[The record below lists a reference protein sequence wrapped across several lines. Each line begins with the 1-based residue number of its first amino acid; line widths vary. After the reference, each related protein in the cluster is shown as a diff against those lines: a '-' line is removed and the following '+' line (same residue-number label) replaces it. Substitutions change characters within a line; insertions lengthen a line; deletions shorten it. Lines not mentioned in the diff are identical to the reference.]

1 LNNFARYIFGVTL
14 ITSLFAFQPVMA
26 QLTTQD
32 HIHTIR
38 CLTPIILEYE
48 SNPESRAELG
58 QILGVSSFQ
67 EWEKQKQHSAQIMT
81 TDTLMS
87 ASGRFR
93 LFYDRTGVHAVPLT
107 DTDQNGIPDYV
118 ERAGEY
124 ADSSWNHLVANLG
137 FADPVPDLENPI
149 KIRFQK
155 NNNYGFYQHGTRTIT
170 THNNFNTDPFPI
182 ENQDPEGDQLGAL
195 KVTIAHELKHA
206 VQAVSTSC
214 SNISLCFGSNWIE
227 MDATMAEEVV
237 YPNVK
242 DYLNYLGI
250 RRQDGNHYD
259 IFLNPGRTV
268 PFQYYQATFG
278 LYYRERFGDQFWVDV
293 WKRADE
299 QNNNNLFLMMEQE
312 LAERGVD
319 PDDEFITMYLWHM
332 ASGETWSVDEYGF
345 KDKLLYPDIITTNSD
360 IEKELPYAS
369 VWKSFS
375 QRSANY
381 FDFFPDDSNDVEELY
396 LGLLR
401 QIGTQRRVSIGLI
414 YWMSDGSIQTDI
426 IRSDSDQERFA
437 GQTTSRTN
445 LNFGF
450 YGFRTPISPA
460 EVRRIGVA
468 VVNPASFPQSVQFVA
483 GTNTA
488 PSTNRL
494 ADFTRTTMNPDAR
507 TEAEALLDR
516 VVLQSSVTQINN
528 PLDLLAAD
536 VSANN
541 RATAFDASMIL
552 QKGTGIL
559 SQYPADPDNELFV
572 PIPSWYSQSET
583 PLSSVFADQSIS
595 QVQNLRFESVF
606 GNPDDPNSLDD
617 TLRVYLISDSP
628 VQFNSAQ
635 IEIDYDVEALFFDNF
650 ESKFSPSATFTGS
663 RNSTLF
669 NRLRLAFASD
679 VRTQP
684 SDTISTLFFTP
695 SKDTTVT
702 LTLRHLELEET
713 FAQSFSLT
721 SSADVRPSEG
731 VSIERPSELPIT
743 TKLNPAYPNP
753 FNPST
758 IIPFDISELSIVTV
772 DVFDILGRRVASIVN
787 DTYSAGRYTVPF
799 NATTLASGIYLI
811 QLTVTPEGNVGNPQR
826 LTQRVTLIK

>member
-1 LNNFARYIFGVTL
+1 
-14 ITSLFAFQPVMA
+14 MA
-26 QLTTQD
+26 QSTNPIL
-32 HIHTIR
+32 HEHTIR

-48 SNPESRAELG
+48 SNPDSRAELG

-67 EWEKQKQHSAQIMT
+67 EWEKKKQNEAQIT
-81 TDTLMS
+81 AADTLMS
-87 ASGRFR
+87 ASGRFQL
-93 LFYDRTGVHAVPLT
+93 LFETSGTNSVPLA
-107 DTDQNGIPDYV
+107 DANQNGIPDYV
-118 ERAGEY
+118 ERAAEY
-124 ADSSWNHLVANLG
+124 ADSSWTHLVNNIG
-137 FADPVPDLENPI
+137 FVDPVPDLENPI

-155 NNNYGFYQHGTRTIT
+155 TNNYGFYQHSTRTIT
-170 THNNFNTDPFPI
+170 THNNFSTNPFPI
-182 ENQDPEGDQLGAL
+182 PNQDPEGDQLGAL

-206 VQAVSTSC
+206 IQFATI
-214 SNISLCFGSNWIE
+214 NNPGTNWIE

-259 IFLNPGRTV
+259 IFLNPGRSA
-268 PFQYYQATFG
+268 PFQYYHATFG

-293 WKRADE
+293 WDRADS
-299 QNNNNLFLMMEQE
+299 QNNTNIFQMMEQE
-312 LAERGVD
+312 LVARGEN
-319 PDDEFITMYLWHM
+319 PDEVFITMYLWHM
-332 ASGETWSVDEYGF
+332 ASGQTWSVDDYGF
-345 KDKLLYPDIITTNSD
+345 KDRLLYPNIITTNSD
-360 IEKELPYAS
+360 IEKNLPFAS
-369 VWKSFS
+369 SWKSIA

-381 FDFFPDDSNDVEELY
+381 FDFIPENTDAFEEVY

-401 QIGTQRRVSIGLI
+401 QIGSQRRVSIGII
-414 YWMSDGSIQTDI
+414 YWLTDGTVHTEI
-426 IRSDSDQERFA
+426 IRSDEDQERIS
-437 GQTTSRTN
+437 GQTTSRTS

-450 YGFRTPISPA
+450 FGTRLPIEPS
-460 EVRRIGVA
+460 EVRRIGV
-468 VVNPASFPQSVQFVA
+468 VLVNPSTFSQSSQLVA
-483 GTNTA
+483 GTNLT
-488 PSTNRL
+488 PSSNRM
-494 ADFTRTTMNPDAR
+494 ADFTRTAMNPDAR

-516 VVLQSSVTQINN
+516 IVLQNSVTKIDN
-528 PLDLLAAD
+528 PIELLSAD
-536 VSANN
+536 VSANG

-552 QKGTGIL
+552 QKGTGAI
-559 SQYPADPDNELFV
+559 SAFPADPDGELFV
-572 PIPSWYSQSET
+572 PRPSWYT
-583 PLSSVFADQSIS
+583 TKDDPFSSVFKELNAI

-606 GNPDDPNSLDD
+606 GNPNEPNSLDD
-617 TLRVYLISDSP
+617 TLRVHLISDSP

-650 ESKFSPSATFTGS
+650 ESKLSPSATFTTS
-663 RNSTLF
+663 RNSTSS

-679 VRTQP
+679 LRTQP

-702 LTLRHLELEET
+702 LTLRHVELDESFVQT
-713 FAQSFSLT
+713 FSLT
-721 SSADVRPSEG
+721 TSADVRPSEG

-743 TKLNPAYPNP
+743 TRLNPAYPNP

-758 IIPFDISELSIVTV
+758 IIPFEIGELSLVTV
-772 DVFDILGRRVASIVN
+772 DIFDVLGRQVTSIVN

-799 NATTLASGIYLI
+799 NATSLASGIYLI